1 MQISFFVDPEHRPPA
16 QLLRDWFSLEHV
28 AAAVASTGAR
38 VTVVQASVVPGTL
51 TRDGVEFVFMAPE
64 PANASLA
71 RTPAFQSLLCERAPD
86 VVHVHGL
93 GFARDVLALREV
105 APRVPILLQD
115 HADRVPRFWRRGLWL
130 RGFAAAD
137 GISFCARAQADP
149 CARAGMLPRDM
160 QVFEIPESTR
170 AFTPGNTAAARG
182 ATGLRGN
189 PAVLSVGHLDR
200 NKDPLTVLD
209 GIATAVRHLPGITLT
224 CCFGSAPLLSDVE
237 GRVARDPELRDRVR
251 LLGRVPHAEIE
262 QLMRAAD
269 LFVLGSHREG
279 SGFALIEALA
289 TGLTP
294 VVTDIPSLR
303 VLTGNGA
310 VGQLWRCGDCRTL
323 AGAFRAAAESL
334 GEGARSAIRAHFDE
348 HLSGPAVGRKFA
360 AAYASL
366 TRAPAARERA
376 REEALQ

>member
-1 MQISFFVDPEHRPPA
+1 
-16 QLLRDWFSLEHV
+16 
-28 AAAVASTGAR
+28 
-38 VTVVQASVVPGTL
+38 
-51 TRDGVEFVFMAPE
+51 
-64 PANASLA
+64 
-71 RTPAFQSLLCERAPD
+71 
-86 VVHVHGL
+86 
-93 GFARDVLALREV
+93 
-105 APRVPILLQD
+105 
-115 HADRVPRFWRRGLWL
+115 VPRFWRRGLWL

-137 GISFCARAQADP
+137 GVSFCARAQADP
-149 CARAGMLPRDM
+149 FARAGVLPRDM
-160 QVFEIPESTR
+160 PLFEIPESTS
-170 AFTPGNTAAARG
+170 AFTPGNTAAARA
-182 ATGLRGN
+182 ATGLRGS
-189 PAVLSVGHLDR
+189 PAVLFVGHLDR

-209 GIATAVRHLPGITLT
+209 GVAIAVRDLPGITLA
-224 CCFGSAPLLSDVE
+224 CCFGSAPLRSEVE
-237 GRVARDPELRDRVR
+237 NRIARHPELCGRVR

-323 AGAFRAAAESL
+323 AGALRAAAESL
-334 GEGARSAIRAHFDE
+334 GERARSAVRAHFDK
-348 HLSGPAVGRKFA
+348 HLSGPAIGRTFA

-366 TRAPAARERA
+366 TRAPEEGARVPG
-376 REEALQ
+376 EALQ